1 MRKLLIFLSVAVSM
15 GILLAACSPGKT
27 AGTVGTHPT
36 STSEQTSAASGELPF
51 EITGE
56 FKYSNSIITDY
67 YVEHA
72 VALVD
77 MYGFVTRNK
86 DWEIPVASQTLGF
99 LKIDKDNM
107 KGTYTLQLPAKPTG
121 QSADVDNN
129 GAANTG
135 VQVFAVS
142 YWPNLTG
149 GPYSEGDDR
158 SRGWPVSLAS
168 VKTDTEN
175 QDEVIGGSLVVWSPD
190 GDQQFPTGF
199 GPDGRLFTA
208 DDPEG
213 PIPAGYSIVNLDTKP
228 FTVSQDPRP
237 KLELFEPKDVAI
249 KDYSGDSYTQ
259 AFDMMFNQVKLEYA
273 FNGIEGKQPNWE
285 KVYAEIKPR
294 VEEAEKNKDA
304 KAFYLA
310 LRDYTYAFTDGH
322 VGLNGGDIENQIF
335 SETTGGGFGYAQSE
349 LEDGRVIVTYLTP
362 GGPAEKAGVQVG
374 AEVVEFNGLPIQDAI
389 SAVLPPTLPAS
400 METSVRYQQVRYL
413 LRSPV
418 GSEASIKFV
427 NPDGSQID
435 TSLKSVLESD
445 SHRYTSIFKGFDSN
459 ALPVEYKLLD
469 SGVGYVKINSNYDDL
484 GLIIKLF
491 ERALKVFEANKVPG
505 IIIDMRQNS
514 GGANLGLAGFLT
526 DKEIPMGQLEYYS
539 DKTGKFEPE
548 GLRGKILPNEEQYRF
563 DKTVLLVSQACA
575 SACELEAYGFSQVPG
590 TIVVGTTPSSGTE
603 AEVARGQF
611 KLPEGFSLQV
621 PTGRFTLPDG
631 SIFLEGKGVP
641 LTLKVPVAETY
652 VLSNDDEVLKAGEKA
667 VLQPL
672 GAGMTPSGSPTFTG
686 DTSVKKAINSNTKT
700 LEELAREN
708 YGTDELT
715 KPGTFNYTI
724 ALNESQPVLWVW
736 GWCAA
741 SKQTLEENYK
751 QIALSFNLDGKG
763 IPLKDF
769 FAFDNEGNGQFCR
782 FYIGELSDWPA
793 GEHRLSTTVTF
804 AKPINDGFAD
814 YPAGTQVFNYGVYL
828 QP

>member
-1 MRKLLIFLSVAVSM
+1 MRKIHVVLTLAISF
-15 GILLAACSPGKT
+15 GILLAACSPGKIANT
-27 AGTVGTHPT
+27 AQVIPASSPT
-36 STSEQTSAASGELPF
+36 QFPPSGNQPF
-51 EITGE
+51 EITGD
-56 FKYSNSIITDY
+56 FNYSNHIITDY

-107 KGTYTLQLPAKPTG
+107 KGTYTQQLPAKPTG
-121 QSADVDNN
+121 QSVDVDNN
-129 GAANTG
+129 GAANAG
-135 VQVFAVS
+135 VQIFAVS
-142 YWPNLTG
+142 YWPNMTG

-158 SRGWPVSLAS
+158 SRGWPTYLAS

-175 QDEVIGGSLVVWSPD
+175 QDEVIGGSLVVWAPD
-190 GDQQFPTGF
+190 ANQQFPTGF
-199 GPDGRLFTA
+199 GPDGKLFTA
-208 DDPEG
+208 DDPVG
-213 PIPAGYSIVNLDTKP
+213 PIPSGYSIVNLDTNP
-228 FTVSQDPRP
+228 FTVSQDAQP

-249 KDYSGDSYTQ
+249 KDYSKDSYTQ
-259 AFDMMFNQVKLEYA
+259 AFDKMFNQIKTEYA
-273 FNGIEGKQPNWE
+273 FNGIEGKQPDWD
-285 KVYAEIKPR
+285 KVYADIRPR
-294 VEEAEKNKDA
+294 IEEAEKNKDA
-304 KAFYLA
+304 KAFFLA
-310 LRDYTYAFTDGH
+310 LRDYTYAFKDGH
-322 VGLNGGDIENQIF
+322 VGLSGGDIENQIF
-335 SETTGGGFGYAQSE
+335 TETTGGGFGFAQIE
-349 LEDGRVIVTYLTP
+349 LDDGRVIVTYLTP

-374 AEVVEFNGLPIQDAI
+374 AEVVDFNGQAIKDAI
-389 SAVLPPTLPAS
+389 GAVLPPTLPAS
-400 METSVRYQQVRYL
+400 MESSIRYQQVRYL
-413 LRSPV
+413 LRTAV
-418 GSEASIKFV
+418 GTEAKITFV
-427 NPDGSQID
+427 NPDGKKID
-435 TSLKSVLESD
+435 TTLKSVPETD

-469 SGVGYVKINSNYDDL
+469 SGVGYVKINTNYDDL

-491 ERALKVFEANKVPG
+491 ERALKVFESNKVPG

-526 DKEIPMGQLEYYS
+526 DQEIPMGQLEYYS

-548 GLRGKILPNEEQYRF
+548 GLREKVTPNENQYRF

-611 KLPEGFSLQV
+611 TLPENFSMQV

-641 LTLKVPVAETY
+641 LTLRVPVDETY
-652 VLSNDDEVLKAGEKA
+652 ALSSEDEVLKAGEKA
-667 VLQPL
+667 ILQPL
-672 GAGMTPSGSPTFTG
+672 GTGVTPSGPPTFTG
-686 DTSVKKAINSNTKT
+686 DASVKKAINDNTKT
-700 LEELAREN
+700 LEDLAREK
-708 YGTDELT
+708 YGSDELS

-724 ALNESQPVLWVW
+724 SMNESQPVLWIW

-741 SKQTLEENYK
+741 SKQTLAANYQ
-751 QIALSFNLDGKG
+751 QIELAFNLDGKD
-763 IPLKDF
+763 IPAKNF
-769 FAFDNEGNGQFCR
+769 YAYDNEGNGQFCR
-782 FYIGELSDWPA
+782 FYVGELTDWPA
-793 GEHRLSTTVTF
+793 GEHHLNTTVTF
-804 AKPINDGFAD
+804 KTPINDGFAD

-828 QP
+828 KP